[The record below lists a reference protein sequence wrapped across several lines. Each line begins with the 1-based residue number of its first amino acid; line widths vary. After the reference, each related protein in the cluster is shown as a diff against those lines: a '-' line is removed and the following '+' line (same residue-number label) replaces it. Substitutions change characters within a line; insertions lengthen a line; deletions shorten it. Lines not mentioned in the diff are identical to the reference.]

1 MITFNITQSALD
13 EFNKTSFHY
22 RLPALIF
29 LGFMLPFGI
38 VGNASVIYIY
48 GFRLK
53 KSNIHLFIALL
64 AVSDTISC
72 LAGIPMEIYRMC
84 FFHNYPSVAA
94 CKTEGFFTFA
104 CYICSMLML
113 LTISVE
119 RYVKVCRSTK
129 TQVSRKVA
137 KILAGIVFLVSSLL
151 AIPLPVFAAP
161 FPYILDN
168 GVVVHN
174 CTYHIE
180 TELWYY
186 CIIFFVVLIGVL
198 VAMFVL
204 YWKVLKT
211 AHQHVTW
218 TLQRKA
224 RSSNDAI
231 DATQAAKPA
240 VDKRLSQ
247 TNRTVIWISVV
258 YAASCVPIFTIAMVT
273 KLFTH
278 LKAPNSLDFLLF
290 VLYQS
295 WILNCT
301 LNPVVYGF
309 LNGKFRD
316 EFHNVL
322 SLIFT
327 RANILNV
334 NSTEKSTEST
344 LTGSA
349 ATI

>member
-1 MITFNITQSALD
+1 MARSLFNDNLSFTLSLFLSLSLSLSLSLYLSPFLSLSLFLSLIQISVKLD
-13 EFNKTSFHY
+13 YNIS
-22 RLPALIF
+22 LVF

-72 LAGIPMEIYRMC
+72 LVGIPMEIYRMC
-84 FFHNYPSVAA
+84 FFYNYPSVAT

-137 KILAGIVFLVSSLL
+137 KILAGVVFLVSSLL

-161 FPYILDN
+161 FPYTLDN

-180 TELWYY
+180 PELWYY

-198 VAMFVL
+198 VAMFIL
-204 YWKVLKT
+204 YREVLKT
-211 AHQHVTW
+211 AKHHVTW

-231 DATQAAKPA
+231 DATQAAKT
-240 VDKRLSQ
+240 VEDKKLSQ

-258 YAASCVPIFTIAMVT
+258 YAASCIPIFTIAMSEYFEC
-273 KLFTH
+273 KFLGEIHRFH
-278 LKAPNSLDFLLF
+278 LNWFRSNN
-290 VLYQS
+290 
-295 WILNCT
+295 LN
-301 LNPVVYGF
+301 
-309 LNGKFRD
+309 
-316 EFHNVL
+316 ESIAL
-322 SLIFT
+322 SH
-327 RANILNV
+327 
-334 NSTEKSTEST
+334 E
-344 LTGSA
+344 
-349 ATI
+349 